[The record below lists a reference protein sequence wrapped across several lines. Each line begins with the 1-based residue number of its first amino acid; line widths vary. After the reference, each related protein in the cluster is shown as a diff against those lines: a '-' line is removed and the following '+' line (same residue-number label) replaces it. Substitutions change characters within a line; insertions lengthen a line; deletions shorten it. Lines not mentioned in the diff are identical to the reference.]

1 MKRNDL
7 KRKKLFTWWKLWKK
21 CSPYGSGGSGVSVG
35 TSSHL
40 DQAVLVAAPANLNVK
55 TKSVK
60 KHSLPDASGQPLHLV
75 LATKGAGVLRVLR
88 DLHILHSLPQGGAV
102 PGFAI
107 TSLIFPCISYLVPY
121 FPVIPTFLVRLAIL
135 KAASEKE
142 RWKINF
148 KCVINRI
155 HTIVCILCQ
164 WQIGITTIK
173 IYDDFSVQKL
183 PCSHVYNTV
192 HNHTEVNTCFQGV
205 NEYSNG

>member
-1 MKRNDL
+1 MEAERWWCKCRHVQPPGSGSSCRCTCKLKCEDK
-7 KRKKLFTWWKLWKK
+7 KRK
-21 CSPYGSGGSGVSVG
+21 
-35 TSSHL
+35 
-40 DQAVLVAAPANLNVK
+40 
-55 TKSVK
+55 K

-88 DLHILHSLPQGGAV
+88 DILHSLPQGGAV

-142 RWKINF
+142 RWKIYF

-164 WQIGITTIK
+164 
-173 IYDDFSVQKL
+173 
-183 PCSHVYNTV
+183 
-192 HNHTEVNTCFQGV
+192 
-205 NEYSNG
+205 